1 MPVRVCLCLCCAY
14 LIFGG
19 LFLQIGISTA
29 VQHFMVPFLCSL
41 CRSRSNSKFDQGL
54 FIAAFTAE
62 DRSKYA
68 FSFLYIW
75 PSLSVSPP
83 LPHCSLGVCICQ
95 IPYFVADLSRLFMN
109 HCILGRFFCGNFEK
123 WY

>member
-83 LPHCSLGVCICQ
+83 LPLCSFGV
-95 IPYFVADLSRLFMN
+95 YMSDSLFR
-109 HCILGRFFCGNFEK
+109 GRFISFVYESLYFGSLFL
-123 WY
+123 W